1 MIRPSRSWF
10 LACLLFLNWASHVA
24 AQENLIFHAPFDDS
38 PDAVLASGDGK
49 LYTATSLERKELK
62 VGIQRDDV
70 SIVPIQGRHGG
81 CLRFGS
87 KSPKVLCYLGQN
99 MHYRSEDWSGTIS
112 FWMRLDPDK
121 DLQPGYCDPLQVTQF
136 AWNNGSFFVDFDKDL
151 PRDFRLGVFSDL
163 KFWNPE
169 NIDWE
174 KLPVEKRPMVT
185 VKKPPFSR
193 EEWTHVAFTWKD
205 INSKSGKP
213 AVATLYVNGNRW
225 DRSMVP

>member
-1 MIRPSRSWF
+1 
-10 LACLLFLNWASHVA
+10 
-24 AQENLIFHAPFDDS
+24 
-38 PDAVLASGDGK
+38 
-49 LYTATSLERKELK
+49 
-62 VGIQRDDV
+62 
-70 SIVPIQGRHGG
+70 
-81 CLRFGS
+81 
-87 KSPKVLCYLGQN
+87 

-193 EEWTHVAFTWKD
+193 ESGPMSRLPGKTSIPKVKACRRHALREWPIDGIAQWSHEVDLGTRQICHHAWDRLHRRPGRSSDLLGVASAKRSWTHQAPKEIGRLIVAEHIGWESLRPIRKGRF
-205 INSKSGKP
+205 
-213 AVATLYVNGNRW
+213 L
-225 DRSMVP
+225 RSISSSTEHSSAR